1 MGGHE
6 PVFMIAFVKK
16 IDISLFY
23 LINRDWQNEFFDVF
37 MPFMSN
43 IKNFYI
49 PIALLWV
56 FLILK
61 KNAKYR
67 AAAVAVIALIGLS
80 EWVSSDVLK
89 PFFDRPRP
97 YHSISSVH
105 KYERMERHKPIAER
119 WHITPELKETIRGES
134 LSLPSSHATNI
145 FAGAFFLSVY
155 LRRLWPI
162 FYLIAV
168 LVGYSRVY
176 LGVHF
181 PFDVFVGG
189 IAGTLCGLS
198 VAWPTNRVIRFF
210 EGRSSRR

>member
-61 KNAKYR
+61 KNAK
-67 AAAVAVIALIGLS
+67 
-80 EWVSSDVLK
+80 
-89 PFFDRPRP
+89 
-97 YHSISSVH
+97 
-105 KYERMERHKPIAER
+105 
-119 WHITPELKETIRGES
+119 
-134 LSLPSSHATNI
+134 
-145 FAGAFFLSVY
+145 
-155 LRRLWPI
+155 
-162 FYLIAV
+162 
-168 LVGYSRVY
+168 
-176 LGVHF
+176 
-181 PFDVFVGG
+181 
-189 IAGTLCGLS
+189 
-198 VAWPTNRVIRFF
+198 
-210 EGRSSRR
+210 